1 MVKSGGLLAIY
12 IAFILI
18 SGIMTGA
25 GMDDYWRAAET
36 DGYIGIFA
44 LTGIAF
50 VITILTVIAMRKAE
64 KGWQKWLPCYFF
76 SFVTFCGFSVIEND
90 WGIVICATVL
100 LIAVKVLSRLAK
112 GGLAA
117 LDAIITTV
125 YCILL
130 LMNGKEIPYA
140 YVLLAGTILSMF
152 LVHEWSTYQ
161 EIVLTFSLAFFALSH
176 LMPMIKLPAFS
187 GILFVSILLF
197 NNVNCMRDKGI
208 LVFNVSVL
216 IGQIGALIALANPI
230 YRNSYITYLCMFVF
244 VLAYLV
250 LTLQEKYYKNF
261 KHRELIIV
269 IFLTYMALI
278 VKTNIPV
285 INSILIMLIAL
296 VSVTA
301 GFAKKDKPVR
311 IYGLVL
317 SLCTCGK
324 IALYD
329 YWGAPILQKTILF
342 FVVGVIAL
350 VIAGIYI
357 ILEKKCNE

>member
-1 MVKSGGLLAIY
+1 MDHNMFCFQCEQTAGC
-12 IAFILI
+12 
-18 SGIMTGA
+18 TGCTSRGVCGKDA
-25 GMDDYWRAAET
+25 QTAQVQDR
-36 DGYIGIFA
+36 
-44 LTGIAF
+44 LT
-50 VITILTVIAMRKAE
+50 
-64 KGWQKWLPCYFF
+64 
-76 SFVTFCGFSVIEND
+76 
-90 WGIVICATVL
+90 
-100 LIAVKVLSRLAK
+100 
-112 GGLAA
+112 
-117 LDAIITTV
+117 
-125 YCILL
+125 
-130 LMNGKEIPYA
+130 
-140 YVLLAGTILSMF
+140 
-152 LVHEWSTYQ
+152 
-161 EIVLTFSLAFFALSH
+161 
-176 LMPMIKLPAFS
+176 
-187 GILFVSILLF
+187 
-197 NNVNCMRDKGI
+197 
-208 LVFNVSVL
+208 
-216 IGQIGALIALANPI
+216 GALIGLADPV

-261 KHRELIIV
+261 KHRELILV

-301 GFAKKDKPVR
+301 GFVKKDKPVR

>member
-1 MVKSGGLLAIY
+1 
-12 IAFILI
+12 
-18 SGIMTGA
+18 
-25 GMDDYWRAAET
+25 
-36 DGYIGIFA
+36 
-44 LTGIAF
+44 
-50 VITILTVIAMRKAE
+50 
-64 KGWQKWLPCYFF
+64 
-76 SFVTFCGFSVIEND
+76 
-90 WGIVICATVL
+90 
-100 LIAVKVLSRLAK
+100 
-112 GGLAA
+112 
-117 LDAIITTV
+117 
-125 YCILL
+125 
-130 LMNGKEIPYA
+130 
-140 YVLLAGTILSMF
+140 
-152 LVHEWSTYQ
+152 
-161 EIVLTFSLAFFALSH
+161 
-176 LMPMIKLPAFS
+176 
-187 GILFVSILLF
+187 
-197 NNVNCMRDKGI
+197 
-208 LVFNVSVL
+208 
-216 IGQIGALIALANPI
+216 
-230 YRNSYITYLCMFVF
+230 MFVF

-250 LTLQEKYYKNF
+250 LTLQEF
-261 KHRELIIV
+261 KHRELILV

-301 GFAKKDKPVR
+301 GFVKKDKPVR